1 MEGHKYMVRNLE
13 HLLCKRLEEL
23 GLFGEEREGILLL
36 QINILKVSVKRMLQD
51 FSVVCSDRM
60 RSNYHKLRHR

>member
-23 GLFGEEREGILLL
+23 GLFREEREGILFTANKYLEGE
-36 QINILKVSVKRMLQD
+36 
-51 FSVVCSDRM
+51 C
-60 RSNYHKLRHR
+60 

>member
-23 GLFGEEREGILLL
+23 GLFREEREGILLL